1 MKRAVITGFGIISSI
16 GNNKNEILDS
26 LINGK
31 SGIIFSKKFK
41 KYGMKSNVC
50 GNIKLNNKININR
63 KIYRFMNKS
72 SIYAVIS
79 MIDAI
84 NDAKLSNSMVSND
97 RTGVIVGSGIG
108 FYNCKNNLSFF
119 LNKKNKKKFN
129 PYILIK
135 SMPSIISACL
145 GIYFKIKG
153 INYSIS
159 SACSTSSNCIGNAM
173 EIINLG
179 KQDIIFAGGSE
190 ELCFE
195 SACKFDSM
203 NLLSNNFNNKPKKS
217 SRSYDI
223 NRDGFVISG
232 GSGIIVIEEL
242 NHALKRGANIYSEI
256 IGYGSSSDG
265 KDMLYPSGDGAISC
279 MKKALKNI
287 NCSIDYINTHGTS
300 TIVGDII
307 ELLSIKKVFCSNIP
321 YISSTKSMTGHSL
334 GASGV
339 HEIIFTILMLKN
351 NFIAPSINIYKID
364 PQINGINIIT
374 ETKYCNLN
382 TVMINNFG
390 FGGVNVSIVMKKYI

>member
-1 MKRAVITGFGIISSI
+1 MKRAVITGLGIISSI
-16 GNNKNEILDS
+16 GNNKNEILNS

-50 GNIKLNNKININR
+50 GNIKLNKKIKIDR
-63 KIYRFMNKS
+63 KLFRFMNKS
-72 SIYAVIS
+72 SIYSVIS

-84 NDAKLSNSMVSND
+84 KDANLNTSMISND
-97 RTGVIVGSGIG
+97 RTGIIVGSGIG
-108 FYNCKNNLSFF
+108 FCDYENHLSFSF
-119 LNKKNKKKFN
+119 NKRKIN

-179 KQDIIFAGGSE
+179 KQDIIFAGGAD
-190 ELCFE
+190 ELCLE
-195 SACKFDSM
+195 VADKFDSI
-203 NLLSNNFNNKPKKS
+203 NLLSKNFNNKPKQS
-217 SRSYDI
+217 SCPYDI

-265 KDMLYPSGDGAISC
+265 KYMLYPSGEGSLNC
-279 MKKALKNI
+279 MKKAIQNI
-287 NCSIDYINTHGTS
+287 NFPIDYINTHGTS
-300 TIVGDII
+300 TIIGDVV
-307 ELLSIKKVFCSNIP
+307 ELLSIKKIFYSKIP

-351 NFIAPSINIYKID
+351 NFIAPSINIFKID
-364 PQINGINIIT
+364 PKIISMNIIT
-374 ETKYCNLN
+374 KTKYLKFN
-382 TVMINNFG
+382 TAMINNFG
-390 FGGVNVSIVMKKYI
+390 FGGVNVSIVIKKYI

>member
-1 MKRAVITGFGIISSI
+1 MKRAVITGVGIISSI
-16 GNNKNEILDS
+16 GNNKNEILKS

-31 SGIIFSKKFK
+31 SGIVFSKKFK
-41 KYGMKSNVC
+41 KYGMKSQVC
-50 GNIKLNNKININR
+50 GNIKLKKKININR
-63 KIYRFMNKS
+63 KLFRFMNKS
-72 SIYAVIS
+72 SIYAIIS

-84 NDAKLSNSMVSND
+84 KDAKLSESMISNY

-108 FYNCKNNLSFF
+108 FLHNKHNLSFY
-119 LNKKNKKKFN
+119 LNKKNMN

-153 INYSIS
+153 VNYSIS

-179 KQDIIFAGGSE
+179 KQDIIFAGGSD

-195 SACKFDSM
+195 VACKFDSM

-217 SRSYDI
+217 SRAYDM

-242 NHALKRGANIYSEI
+242 NHALKRGAYIYSEI

-265 KDMLYPSGDGAISC
+265 KDMLYPSGEGAINC
-279 MKKALKNI
+279 MKNAIKNI
-287 NCSIDYINTHGTS
+287 NCPIDYINTHGTS
-300 TIVGDII
+300 TIIGDVV
-307 ELLSIKKVFCSNIP
+307 ELISISKVFYSKIP

-334 GASGV
+334 GSSGV

-351 NFIAPSINIYKID
+351 NFIAPSINIYNID
-364 PQINGINIIT
+364 PKIIKMNIIT
-374 ETKYCNLN
+374 KTKYCNLN
-382 TVMINNFG
+382 TAMINNFG
-390 FGGVNVSIVMKKYI
+390 FGGVNVSIVIKKFL

>member
-1 MKRAVITGFGIISSI
+1 MKRAVITGLGIISSI
-16 GNNKNEILDS
+16 GNNKNEILNS

-31 SGIIFSKKFK
+31 SGIIFSKKFN

-50 GNIKLNNKININR
+50 GNIKLKKKININR
-63 KIYRFMNKS
+63 KLFRFMNKA
-72 SIYAVIS
+72 SIYSVIS

-84 NDAKLSNSMVSND
+84 KDANLSKSMISND
-97 RTGVIVGSGIG
+97 RTGIIVGSGIG
-108 FYNCKNNLSFF
+108 FYNIKNNLSFYF
-119 LNKKNKKKFN
+119 NKKNIN

-179 KQDIIFAGGSE
+179 KQDIIFAGGAD

-195 SACKFDSM
+195 VAYKFDSI
-203 NLLSNNFNNKPKKS
+203 NLLSKNFNDKPKKS

-232 GSGIIVIEEL
+232 GSGILVIEEL
-242 NHALKRGANIYSEI
+242 NHALKRGARIYSEI

-265 KDMLYPSGDGAISC
+265 KDMLYPSGEGSLNC
-279 MKKALKNI
+279 MKKALKDI
-287 NCSIDYINTHGTS
+287 NCPIDYINTHGTS
-300 TIVGDII
+300 TIIGDIV
-307 ELLSIKKVFCSNIP
+307 ELLSIKKIFYSKIP

-351 NFIAPSINIYKID
+351 NFIAPSINIYKLD
-364 PQINGINIIT
+364 PKIIGMNIIT
-374 ETKYCNLN
+374 KTKYCNLN
-382 TVMINNFG
+382 TAMINNFG
-390 FGGVNVSIVMKKYI
+390 FGGVNVSIVIKKYI

>member
-1 MKRAVITGFGIISSI
+1 MKRAVITGLGIISSI
-16 GNNKNEILDS
+16 GNNKNEILNS

-41 KYGMKSNVC
+41 KYGMKSHVC
-50 GNIKLNNKININR
+50 GNIKLKKKININR

-84 NDAKLSNSMVSND
+84 KDANLTKNMISSN
-97 RTGVIVGSGIG
+97 RTGIIVGSGIG
-108 FYNCKNNLSFF
+108 FNNNKNDLSYM
-119 LNKKNKKKFN
+119 LNNKKIN
-129 PYILIK
+129 PYSLIK

-179 KQDIIFAGGSE
+179 KQDIIFAGGAD
-190 ELCFE
+190 ELCCDI
-195 SACKFDSM
+195 AYKFDSI
-203 NLLSNNFNNKPKKS
+203 NLLSSNFNNKPEKS

-223 NRDGFVISG
+223 DRDGFVISG
-232 GSGIIVIEEL
+232 GSGIVVIEEL
-242 NHALKRGANIYSEI
+242 NHALQRGANIYSEI

-265 KDMLYPSGDGAISC
+265 KSMLYPSGEGAINC
-279 MKKALKNI
+279 MTTALNNI
-287 NCSIDYINTHGTS
+287 NCNIDYINTHGTS
-300 TIVGDII
+300 TIIGDIV
-307 ELLSIKKVFCSNIP
+307 ELISIKKVFYSKIP

-364 PQINGINIIT
+364 PKIKGINIIT
-374 ETKYCNLN
+374 KTKYCNLN

-390 FGGVNVSIVMKKYI
+390 FGGVNVSIIIKKYI